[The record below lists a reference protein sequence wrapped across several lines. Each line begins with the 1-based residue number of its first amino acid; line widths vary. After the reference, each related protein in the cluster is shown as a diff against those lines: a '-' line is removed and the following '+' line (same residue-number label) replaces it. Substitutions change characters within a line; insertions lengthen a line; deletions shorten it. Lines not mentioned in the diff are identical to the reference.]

1 MNLFGELFKNVYGA
15 LDQTVDQTK
24 ELCPGVPIP
33 IEGLNPFKATMD
45 ADLMDGQGVA
55 SRSEEA

>member
-1 MNLFGELFKNVYGA
+1 MYGA

-24 ELCPGVPIP
+24 ELCPDIPIP

-45 ADLMDGQGVA
+45 GDLMDGQGVA